1 MPDQTCSCQNALE
14 QLAGASSSALS
25 HERILTTLQMC
36 ICARYGIDEHED
48 LSFEHLAIMSIKA
61 HEPASRDLSPEVLAK
76 RIRQYD
82 CHQTTLIAKMKTLFT
97 IYVEGILGVST
108 NDDDLAQTKTLD
120 AYADLLYEALSKK
133 EGERDADA

>member
-1 MPDQTCSCQNALE
+1 
-14 QLAGASSSALS
+14 
-25 HERILTTLQMC
+25 
-36 ICARYGIDEHED
+36 
-48 LSFEHLAIMSIKA
+48 
-61 HEPASRDLSPEVLAK
+61 
-76 RIRQYD
+76 
-82 CHQTTLIAKMKTLFT
+82 MKTLFT